1 MPRPSEFADRIS
13 EIPDAQH
20 APASGGT
27 EPGSLAHDPGER
39 RPPSAERIGRAMTAF
54 AAGDALGVPWEGSDP
69 TAIDADRIDEIPA
82 TRQGWP
88 RGATSD
94 DTAQMLLVC
103 ELLADTEGNPTAEA
117 FLTRLAAAADEI
129 RGIGPTTRRA
139 LAHFGETGTLP
150 EPIPGERP
158 TNGAAMRMLPVGW
171 TTPAAE
177 EDLRRH
183 LVEALAIGTHRAP
196 EAIAAAC
203 LVAAMAAWAI
213 EGAGIDAVLAAA
225 EAEAGWVA
233 GRYGEPT
240 AVRAALAGTWT
251 PPAGGVG
258 LDALETTAAVVH
270 VLSTATD
277 LDSALRRSVLLGGD
291 TDTVAALV
299 GGVRGAL
306 APDELD
312 ALTWLP
318 LVDFDRPTDLVERLH
333 RLSIARHSR

>member
-1 MPRPSEFADRIS
+1 MPQPSEFTDRI
-13 EIPDAQH
+13 EHIQH
-20 APASGGT
+20 RDPASGRT
-27 EPGSLAHDPGER
+27 ESGSLAHDLGER
-39 RPPSAERIGRAMTAF
+39 PPPSAERIGRAMTAF
-54 AAGDALGVPWEGSDP
+54 AAGDALGVPWEGSAP
-69 TAIDADRIDEIPA
+69 AAIDADRIGEIPA
-82 TRQGWP
+82 ARRGWP

-103 ELLADTEGNPTAEA
+103 ELLADSEGNPTAEA
-117 FLTRLAAAADEI
+117 FLARLAAAADEI

-171 TTPAAE
+171 TTPATE

-213 EGAGIDAVLAAA
+213 EGAGVDAVLAAT
-225 EAEAGWVA
+225 EAEADWVA
-233 GRYGEPT
+233 GHYGEPT
-240 AVRAALAGTWT
+240 AVRAALAGTWP
-251 PPAGGVG
+251 PPAEGVS

-277 LDSALRRSVLLGGD
+277 LDSALRHSVLLGGD

-299 GGVRGAL
+299 GGVRGAM

-318 LVDFDRPTDLVERLH
+318 LVDFDRPGDLVERLH
-333 RLSIARHSR
+333 RLRVARYTR